1 MVRELKNKVMAGDS
15 ALREELLK
23 LISADLEDLCQAAEE
38 LRNHFCGK
46 EFHLCT
52 VLNAKSGGCTE
63 NCKYCAQ
70 SLHYRT
76 RVDSYPLK
84 AESEILKEALEN
96 ARRGAERF
104 SVVTSGRGLTDEEV
118 ERLRNVLRQIRRQ
131 SSIGLCASLGL
142 LTQSQLSR
150 LKEAGL
156 TRYHNNLETSRRF
169 FPQVCTTHT
178 YDDKIRVMEAL
189 RRAGL
194 EICSGGI
201 IGLGESMEDRLDL
214 ALELRR
220 QGVLYIPVNILN
232 PIPGTPLEKNPPL
245 ALEEIRRT
253 VALFRFT
260 LPQAAICL
268 AGGRS
273 LLADHGRSIFQ
284 SGANAA
290 ISGNLLTTCGIDID
304 DDLKTLSELGFETK
318 MP

>member
-1 MVRELKNKVMAGDS
+1 MVSELKNKIMAGGS
-15 ALREELLK
+15 ALREELLE
-23 LISADLEDLCQAAEE
+23 LIPADLEELCRAAEE
-38 LRNHFCGK
+38 LRERFCGK
-46 EFHLCT
+46 AFHLCT
-52 VLNAKSGGCTE
+52 VCNAKSGGCTE

-70 SLHYRT
+70 SLHYRA

-84 AESEILKEALEN
+84 SESEILEEALEN

-104 SVVTSGRGLTDEEV
+104 SVVTSGRGLTEEEV
-118 ERLRNVLRQIRRQ
+118 DRICEVFRQIRRR

-142 LTQSQLSR
+142 LTPSQLRR

-189 RRAGL
+189 RQTGL

-214 ALELRR
+214 ALELGR
-220 QGVLYIPVNILN
+220 QGASYIPVNILN

-245 ALEEIRRT
+245 PLEEIRRT

-260 LPQAAICL
+260 LPQATICL

-273 LLADHGRSIFQ
+273 LLADQGRSIFQ

-290 ISGNLLTTCGIDID
+290 ISGYLLTTCGIDIE
-304 DDLKTLSELGFETK
+304 DDLKTFSELGFETK